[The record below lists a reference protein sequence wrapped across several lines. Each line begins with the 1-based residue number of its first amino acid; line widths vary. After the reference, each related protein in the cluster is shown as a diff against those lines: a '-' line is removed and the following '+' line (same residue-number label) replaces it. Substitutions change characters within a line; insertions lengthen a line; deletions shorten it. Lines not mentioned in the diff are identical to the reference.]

1 VKRDSFKTKVL
12 IRFSGKRA
20 SRFLCIFT
28 ANSSDVHR
36 QLRTSQVQIG
46 RAAPRFFRDE
56 VGKPPM
62 CGLFLHEMHRKR
74 TAITRQK
81 ERGQMKNQL
90 KTLATLALV
99 SALSAGLAQ
108 TTASGT
114 TSTSSTRKKPV
125 ARKPVPKK
133 PSVESQIQSL
143 REDMQTQIQQLKQ
156 QLSDR
161 DQQLQQAQAAAAAA
175 QAAAAQAQQEAAQQ
189 SATVTENTQAVSS
202 LQGAVSDLKTN
213 NVSLASTV
221 QEQQAKVEKQIA
233 NPDAIHFKGITLSP
247 TGSYLA
253 GETVYRTHATGGD
266 IPTAFNAL
274 PYEHADAYS
283 LSEFYGTARQS
294 RVALMAEGK
303 TGSSTLRGY
312 YEADWLG
319 TGVSSNNNESNSYV
333 FRQRVLWAQIA
344 LNNGWAFTGGQLW
357 SLATEDKK
365 GLSNLSSDILVP
377 LTIDPNYVPGFVWER
392 QYGFRVTKTLPH
404 AAFGIAAENPQVLYT
419 ATLAGNTPY
428 AVLGS
433 AGANGGNYNAA
444 ISNCSPS
451 TSIVNY
457 TNELNGGVNTYLPV
471 YKTVNSCANI
481 TNISFNAMPDIVVKA
496 AFDPSFGHY
505 EIFGVGRYAHETVYP
520 GETTNGNLYGGLK
533 DIITGVVVT
542 PALTTAGSYHNS
554 IALGGLGASA
564 RATVAKKFTV
574 GLKGLYGPGVGRY
587 GATTL
592 SDVTSA
598 ASGEF
603 TPLHNLSALGT
614 VEIAATPRLVLYLNY
629 GGDYAGRNSGLGST
643 LGAPT
648 AAQNPTTKLWGG
660 TWAAPS
666 KAAVG
671 YGSYYLNNSSCLTN
685 TAPGFNGSSTGF
697 YPGGSCGAQT
707 KDVQEA
713 TAGYWYDFY
722 RGDYGRVRLGMQYAY
737 ALRQSWTGAPVTADG
752 VGAKGIDNMFWT
764 SFRYFLP

>member
-1 VKRDSFKTKVL
+1 
-12 IRFSGKRA
+12 
-20 SRFLCIFT
+20 
-28 ANSSDVHR
+28 
-36 QLRTSQVQIG
+36 
-46 RAAPRFFRDE
+46 
-56 VGKPPM
+56 
-62 CGLFLHEMHRKR
+62 
-74 TAITRQK
+74 
-81 ERGQMKNQL
+81 MKNQL

-114 TSTSSTRKKPV
+114 TSTTHKRTTTKK
-125 ARKPVPKK
+125 APVPKK

-156 QLSDR
+156 QLNDR
-161 DQQLQQAQAAAAAA
+161 DQQLQQAQQAAAAA
-175 QAAAAQAQQEAAQQ
+175 QAAAAQAQQQAAQQ
-189 SATVTENTQAVSS
+189 GATLTENTAAVGN
-202 LQGAVSDLKTN
+202 LQGAVADLKTN
-213 NVSLASTV
+213 NTSLATTI
-221 QEQQAKVEKQIA
+221 QDQQTKVEKQIM
-233 NPDAIHFKGITLSP
+233 NPDAIRFKGITISP

-266 IPTAFNAL
+266 IPTAFSAL
-274 PYEHADAYS
+274 PYEHADAYA

-294 RVALMAEGK
+294 RVALMAEGR
-303 TGSSTLRGY
+303 TGSATLRGY

-319 TGVSSNNNESNSYV
+319 TGITSNNNESNSYV
-333 FRQRVLWAQIA
+333 FRQRVLWAQVA

-357 SLATEDKK
+357 SLATEDRT
-365 GLSNLSSDILVP
+365 GISNLSGDILTP

-392 QYGFRVTKTLPH
+392 QYGFRVTKTYPH

-444 ISNCSPS
+444 ISACSPS

-457 TNELNGGVNTYLPV
+457 TNEVNGGVDTYLPV

-481 TNISFNAMPDIVVKA
+481 TNISFNAMPDIIVKA
-496 AFDPSFGHY
+496 AFDPGIGHY
-505 EIFGVGRYAHETVYP
+505 EIFGVGRYAHETVFP
-520 GETTNGNLYGGLK
+520 GETTTGNLLGGLK
-533 DIITGVVVT
+533 DIVTGATVA
-542 PALTTAGSYHNS
+542 PALSTAGSYNNS

-564 RATVAKKFTV
+564 RATVLSNRLTV

-603 TPLHNLSALGT
+603 SPLHNLSALST
-614 VEIAATPRLVLYLNY
+614 VEIAATPRLTIYLNY
-629 GGDYAGRNSGLGST
+629 GGDYAGRNSGVGTT
-643 LGAPT
+643 LGAPS
-648 AAQNPTTKLWGG
+648 AAQNPTTKVWGG
-660 TWAAPS
+660 HWGAP
-666 KAAVG
+666 AVAPVG
-671 YGSYYLNNSSCLTN
+671 YGSYYLSNSACLTSS
-685 TAPGFNGSSTGF
+685 APGYNGSSTGF

-737 ALRQSWTGAPVTADG
+737 ALRQGWAGLPVSGNGPNG
-752 VGAKGIDNMFWT
+752 VAAKGIDNMFWT
-764 SFRYFLP
+764 SFRYYLP

>member
-1 VKRDSFKTKVL
+1 
-12 IRFSGKRA
+12 
-20 SRFLCIFT
+20 
-28 ANSSDVHR
+28 
-36 QLRTSQVQIG
+36 
-46 RAAPRFFRDE
+46 
-56 VGKPPM
+56 
-62 CGLFLHEMHRKR
+62 
-74 TAITRQK
+74 
-81 ERGQMKNQL
+81 MKNQL

-114 TSTSSTRKKPV
+114 TSTSSTTHKKPV
-125 ARKPVPKK
+125 TRKPVPKK

-156 QLSDR
+156 QLNDR
-161 DQQLQQAQAAAAAA
+161 DQQLQQAQQAAASA
-175 QAAAAQAQQEAAQQ
+175 QAAAVQAQQQAAQQ
-189 SATVTENTQAVSS
+189 SAVLTENTQAVSS
-202 LQGAVSDLKTN
+202 LQGAVTDLKTN
-213 NVSLASTV
+213 DVSLTTTV
-221 QEQQAKVEKQIA
+221 QEQQAKVEKQIT
-233 NPDAIHFKGITLSP
+233 NPDVIHYKGITLSP
-247 TGSYLA
+247 AGSYLA

-274 PYEHADAYS
+274 PYEHADAYA

-303 TGSSTLRGY
+303 TGSATLRGY

-319 TGVSSNNNESNSYV
+319 TGISSNNNESNSYV
-333 FRQRVLWAQIA
+333 FRQRVLWAQVA

-357 SLATEDKK
+357 SLATEDRR
-365 GLSNLSSDILVP
+365 GISNLSGDILTP

-457 TNELNGGVNTYLPV
+457 TNESNGGVNTYLPV

-481 TNISFNAMPDIVVKA
+481 TNISFNVIPDIIVKA
-496 AFDPSFGHY
+496 AFDPGIGHY

-520 GETTNGNLYGGLK
+520 GETTDSNLYGGLK
-533 DIITGVVVT
+533 DIVTGATVA
-542 PALTTAGSYHNS
+542 PALTTAGSYNNS

-564 RATVAKKFTV
+564 RATVLSNRLTL

-587 GATTL
+587 GSSTL

-603 TPLHNLSALGT
+603 SPLHNLSALST
-614 VEIAATPRLVLYLNY
+614 VEFAATPRLTIYLNY
-629 GGDYAGRNSGLGST
+629 GGDYAGRSSWSGTT

-648 AAQNPTTKLWGG
+648 ATKNATTGVWGG
-660 TWAAPS
+660 HWAAP
-666 KAAVG
+666 AVAPAG
-671 YGSYYLNNSSCLTN
+671 YGSYYLSNSSCLT
-685 TAPGFNGSSTGF
+685 TSAPGYNGSSTGY

-737 ALRQSWTGAPVTADG
+737 ALRQSWAGLPVSTNG
-752 VGAKGIDNMFWT
+752 PNSVGTKGIDNMFWT
-764 SFRYFLP
+764 SFRYYLP

>member
-1 VKRDSFKTKVL
+1 
-12 IRFSGKRA
+12 
-20 SRFLCIFT
+20 
-28 ANSSDVHR
+28 
-36 QLRTSQVQIG
+36 
-46 RAAPRFFRDE
+46 
-56 VGKPPM
+56 
-62 CGLFLHEMHRKR
+62 
-74 TAITRQK
+74 
-81 ERGQMKNQL
+81 MKIQL

-114 TSTSSTRKKPV
+114 TSTTSPTPHKRTTRKP
-125 ARKPVPKK
+125 PVPKK

-143 REDMQTQIQQLKQ
+143 RDDMNSQIQQLKQ

-161 DQQLQQAQAAAAAA
+161 DQQLQQAQQAAAAA
-175 QAAAAQAQQEAAQQ
+175 QAAATQAQQEASQQ
-189 SATVTENTQAVSS
+189 SATLTENTQAVSN
-202 LQGAVSDLKTN
+202 LQGAVTDLKTN
-213 NVSLASTV
+213 STSLASTI
-221 QEQQAKVEKQIA
+221 QDQQAKVEKQIEH
-233 NPDAIHFKGITLSP
+233 PDAIRFKGVTLSP

-253 GETVYRTHATGGD
+253 GETVYRTHATASD
-266 IPTAFNAL
+266 IPTPFSSL
-274 PYEHADAYS
+274 PYEHADAYA

-303 TGSSTLRGY
+303 AAGATLRGY

-319 TGVSSNNNESNSYV
+319 TGVTSNNNESNSYV
-333 FRQRVLWAQIA
+333 FRERVLWAQMA

-365 GLSNLSSDILVP
+365 GLSNLSGDILTP

-392 QYGFRVTKTLPH
+392 QYGFRVTKTMQH
-404 AAFGIAAENPQVLYT
+404 AAFGIAAENPQLLYS

-444 ISNCSPS
+444 ISTCSPS

-457 TNELNGGVNTYLPV
+457 TNEVNGGINTYLPV
-471 YKTVNSCANI
+471 YKTVNAC
-481 TNISFNAMPDIVVKA
+481 TNINNYSFNVMPDIIVKA

-505 EIFGVGRYAHETVYP
+505 EIFGIGRYAHETVYP
-520 GETTNGNLYGGLK
+520 GETTNSQLYGGLK
-533 DIITGVVVT
+533 DIVTGATVA
-542 PALTTAGSYHNS
+542 PALSTAGSYNNN
-554 IALGGLGASA
+554 IALGGLGASG
-564 RATVAKKFTV
+564 RATLAGKFTV

-587 GATTL
+587 GSTTL

-598 ASGEF
+598 SSGEF
-603 TPLHNLSALGT
+603 SPLHNLSALGT
-614 VEIAATPRLVLYLNY
+614 VEIAATPRLVVYLNY
-629 GGDYAGRNSGLGST
+629 GGDYAGRDSWSGTT

-648 AAQNPTTKLWGG
+648 ATQNATTKVWGG
-660 TWAAPS
+660 HWGTPAAAP
-666 KAAVG
+666 VG
-671 YGSYYLNNSSCLTN
+671 YGSYRLSNSSCLTN
-685 TAPGFNGSSTGF
+685 AAPGYNGSSTGF

-722 RGDYGRVRLGMQYAY
+722 KGDYGRVRLGMQYAY
-737 ALRQSWTGAPVTADG
+737 AFRQSWTGAPVSGSGFPGG
-752 VGAKGIDNMFWT
+752 VSAKGIDNMFWT
-764 SFRYFLP
+764 SFRYYLP

>member
-1 VKRDSFKTKVL
+1 
-12 IRFSGKRA
+12 
-20 SRFLCIFT
+20 
-28 ANSSDVHR
+28 
-36 QLRTSQVQIG
+36 
-46 RAAPRFFRDE
+46 
-56 VGKPPM
+56 
-62 CGLFLHEMHRKR
+62 
-74 TAITRQK
+74 
-81 ERGQMKNQL
+81 MKNQL

-114 TSTSSTRKKPV
+114 QSTSSTTPKRT
-125 ARKPVPKK
+125 ARKTPPPKK

-143 REDMQTQIQQLKQ
+143 RDEMQTQIQQLRQ
-156 QLSDR
+156 QLNDR
-161 DQQLQQAQAAAAAA
+161 DQQLQQAQQAAAAA
-175 QAAAAQAQQEAAQQ
+175 QAAAAQAQQQAAQQ
-189 SATVTENTQAVSS
+189 SGVITENTQAVSS

-213 NVSLASTV
+213 NTSLASTI
-221 QEQQAKVEKQIA
+221 QDNQAKVEKQIT
-233 NPDAIHFKGITLSP
+233 NPDVIHFKGVTLSP

-274 PYEHADAYS
+274 PYEHADAYA

-294 RVALMAEGK
+294 RVALMAEGH
-303 TGSSTLRGY
+303 TGSATLRGY

-319 TGVSSNNNESNSYV
+319 TGISSNNNESNSYV
-333 FRQRVLWAQIA
+333 FRQRVLWGQAA

-357 SLATEDKK
+357 SLATEDRN
-365 GLSNLSSDILVP
+365 GISNLSGDIMLP

-392 QYGFRVTKTLPH
+392 QYGFRVTKTFEH
-404 AAFGIAAENPQVLYT
+404 AAFGIAAENPELLYS

-457 TNELNGGVNTYLPV
+457 TNQVNGGIDTYLPV

-481 TNISFNAMPDIVVKA
+481 SNYSFNVMPDIIVKA
-496 AFDPSFGHY
+496 AFDPGIGHF

-520 GETTNGNLYGGLK
+520 GETTNGNLYGGLT
-533 DIITGVVVT
+533 DITTGKVVT
-542 PALTTAGSYHNS
+542 PALTTAGYYNNS
-554 IALGGLGASA
+554 IALGGLGASG
-564 RATVAKKFTV
+564 RVFLLGNKLTL

-587 GATTL
+587 GASTL

-598 ASGEF
+598 SSGEF
-603 TPLHNLSALGT
+603 SPLHNLSALST
-614 VEIAATPRLVLYLNY
+614 VEIAATPRLTLYANY
-629 GGDYAGRNSGLGST
+629 GGDYASRSSWSGTT
-643 LGAPT
+643 LGAPSVAKS
-648 AAQNPTTKLWGG
+648 AAGVYGG
-660 TWAAPS
+660 HWAAPS
-666 KAAVG
+666 VAAVG
-671 YGSYYLNNSSCLTN
+671 YGSYYLSNSACLT
-685 TAPGFNGSSTGF
+685 TAAPGYNGSSTGY

-707 KDVQEA
+707 KDVQEF

-722 RGDYGRVRLGMQYAY
+722 RGDYGRLRQSIQYGY
-737 ALRQSWTGAPVTADG
+737 AVRQSWTGAVVSSNGPNG
-752 VGAKGIDNMFWT
+752 VGTKGVDNMIFT
-764 SFRYFLP
+764 SFRYYLP

>member
-1 VKRDSFKTKVL
+1 
-12 IRFSGKRA
+12 
-20 SRFLCIFT
+20 
-28 ANSSDVHR
+28 
-36 QLRTSQVQIG
+36 
-46 RAAPRFFRDE
+46 
-56 VGKPPM
+56 
-62 CGLFLHEMHRKR
+62 
-74 TAITRQK
+74 
-81 ERGQMKNQL
+81 MKNQL
-90 KTLATLALV
+90 KALATLALV

-108 TTASGT
+108 TTANGT
-114 TSTSSTRKKPV
+114 TSTSSTTRKRTATKKAV
-125 ARKPVPKK
+125 VPKK
-133 PSVESQIQSL
+133 PSVESQIESL

-156 QLSDR
+156 QLNDR
-161 DQQLQQAQAAAAAA
+161 DQQLQQAQQAAAAA
-175 QAAAAQAQQEAAQQ
+175 QAAAAQAQQQAAQQ
-189 SATVTENTQAVSS
+189 SSVLTENTAAVGN
-202 LQGAVSDLKTN
+202 LQGAVNDLKTN
-213 NVSLASTV
+213 NASLTTTIQTE
-221 QEQQAKVEKQIA
+221 QESVKKQIEH
-233 NPDAIHFKGITLSP
+233 PDAIHLKGITLSP

-266 IPTAFNAL
+266 IPTAFSAL
-274 PYEHADAYS
+274 PYEHADAYA

-319 TGVSSNNNESNSYV
+319 TGITSNNNESNSYV
-333 FRQRVLWAQIA
+333 FRQRVLWAQVA

-365 GLSNLSSDILVP
+365 GLSNLSGDILTP

-392 QYGFRVTKTLPH
+392 QYGFRVTKTFEH

-444 ISNCSPS
+444 ISACSPS

-457 TNELNGGVNTYLPV
+457 TNEANGGVNTYLPV

-481 TNISFNAMPDIVVKA
+481 TNISFNAMPDIIVKA
-496 AFDPSFGHY
+496 ALDPSFGHF
-505 EIFGVGRYAHETVYP
+505 EFFGIGRYAHETVFP
-520 GETTNGNLYGGLK
+520 GETTNSNLYGGLK
-533 DIITGVVVT
+533 DIVSGATVA
-542 PALTTAGSYHNS
+542 PALTTAGSYNNS
-554 IALGGLGASA
+554 IAIGGLGASGRVTLLA
-564 RATVAKKFTV
+564 NRLTV

-603 TPLHNLSALGT
+603 SPLHNLSALST
-614 VEIAATPRLVLYLNY
+614 VEFAPTPRLIIYLNY
-629 GGDYAGRNSGLGST
+629 GGDYAGRNSGSGTT

-648 AAQNPTTKLWGG
+648 AAQNATSKVWGG
-660 TWAAPS
+660 HWAAP
-666 KAAVG
+666 AVAPVG
-671 YGSYYLNNSSCLTN
+671 YGSYELSNSACLT
-685 TAPGFNGSSTGF
+685 TAAPGYNGGSTGF

-707 KDVQEA
+707 KDVQEI
-713 TAGYWYDFY
+713 TAGEWYDFY
-722 RGDYGRVRLGMQYAY
+722 RGDYGRLRLGLQYAY
-737 ALRQSWTGAPVTADG
+737 AVREGWSGAAVSTNGPNG
-752 VGAKGIDNMFWT
+752 VGAKGIDNMVWT
-764 SFRYFLP
+764 SFRYYLP

>member
-1 VKRDSFKTKVL
+1 
-12 IRFSGKRA
+12 
-20 SRFLCIFT
+20 
-28 ANSSDVHR
+28 
-36 QLRTSQVQIG
+36 
-46 RAAPRFFRDE
+46 
-56 VGKPPM
+56 
-62 CGLFLHEMHRKR
+62 
-74 TAITRQK
+74 
-81 ERGQMKNQL
+81 MKNQL

-114 TSTSSTRKKPV
+114 TSTTHKRTTTKK
-125 ARKPVPKK
+125 APVPKK

-161 DQQLQQAQAAAAAA
+161 DAQLLQAQQAAAAA
-175 QAAAAQAQQEAAQQ
+175 QAAAAQAQQQAAGL
-189 SATVTENTQAVSS
+189 APGITENTQAVSS
-202 LQGAVSDLKTN
+202 LQGAVNDLKTN
-213 NVSLASTV
+213 NASLATTI
-221 QEQQAKVEKQIA
+221 QDQQTKVEKQIM

-303 TGSSTLRGY
+303 TGSATLRGY

-319 TGVSSNNNESNSYV
+319 TGITSNDNQSNSYV
-333 FRQRVLWAQIA
+333 FRQRVLWAQVA

-365 GLSNLSSDILVP
+365 GVSNLASDILTP

-392 QYGFRVTKTLPH
+392 QYGFRVTKTMDH
-404 AAFGIAAENPQVLYT
+404 AAFGLAFENPQLLYS

-428 AVLGS
+428 AVVGS
-433 AGANGGNYNAA
+433 AGANGGNYNPA
-444 ISNCSPS
+444 ISTCSPS

-457 TNELNGGVNTYLPV
+457 TNEVNGGINTYLPV
-471 YKTVNSCANI
+471 YKTVNAC
-481 TNISFNAMPDIVVKA
+481 TNIANYSFNIMPDIIVKGA
-496 AFDPSFGHY
+496 YDASFGHF
-505 EIFGVGRYAHETVYP
+505 EVFGVGRYAHETVYP

-533 DIITGVVVT
+533 DIVTGATVA
-542 PALTTAGSYHNS
+542 PALTTAGFYNNK
-554 IALGGLGASA
+554 IALGGIGASG
-564 RATVAKKFTV
+564 RVTVLDKKLTL

-587 GATTL
+587 GNSSL

-603 TPLHNLSALGT
+603 SPLHNTSGLGT
-614 VEIAATPRLVLYLNY
+614 IEFAATPRLMIYLNY
-629 GGDYAGRNSGLGST
+629 GGDYAGRSSWSGTT
-643 LGAPT
+643 LGAPS
-648 AAQNPTTKLWGG
+648 AAQNPVTKVWGG
-660 TWAAPS
+660 HWAAPS
-666 KAAVG
+666 VAPVG
-671 YGSYYLNNSSCLTN
+671 YGSYYLNNSSCLT
-685 TAPGFNGSSTGF
+685 TSAPGYNGSSTGF

-722 RGDYGRVRLGMQYAY
+722 KGDYGRVRLGMQYAY
-737 ALRQSWTGAPVTADG
+737 ALRQSWTGAPISGSPNG
-752 VGAKGIDNMFWT
+752 VGTKGIDNMFWT
-764 SFRYFLP
+764 SFRYYLP